1 MQSYTETNECSVF
14 ASTCGEPT
22 MVDAREFRVA
32 EKSQLGME
40 GSFAQ
45 HLAFSPQSYFKNNV
59 RLSLMLHN
67 LCAELHEASPDYQNS
82 LHASFL
88 SGNFNLLQRHET
100 NLTRWYAKLPA
111 EFKLEC
117 HCTIIDE
124 QLLLEQRL
132 NLYIR

>member
-1 MQSYTETNECSVF
+1 
-14 ASTCGEPT
+14 
-22 MVDAREFRVA
+22 MVDGREFRIA
-32 EKSQLGME
+32 EKSQLGRE

-45 HLAFSPQSYFKNNV
+45 HRAFSPESYFENNV
-59 RLSLMLHN
+59 RLSLILHN

-111 EFKLEC
+111 ELKIEC
-117 HCTIIDE
+117 PCTIIDE
-124 QLLLEQRL
+124 RL
-132 NLYIR
+132 MVELRWNLHIR